1 MSLLHLSSAA
11 SQTPPQENTAIN
23 TTLYELIE
31 AIIDATQPG
40 EDTLIEATVQDLV
53 ESGKLRWIRSGRH
66 GATARYVP
74 FSRFLNL
81 N

>member
-11 SQTPPQENTAIN
+11 SQAGPEENTAID

-31 AIIDATQPG
+31 AIIDTIELN
-40 EDTLIEATVQDLV
+40 EDALIGATVQDLI
-53 ESGKLRWIRSGRH
+53 ESGKLRWVQGGRQLA
-66 GATARYVP
+66 ATRHVTSAP
-74 FSRFLNL
+74 FLNR